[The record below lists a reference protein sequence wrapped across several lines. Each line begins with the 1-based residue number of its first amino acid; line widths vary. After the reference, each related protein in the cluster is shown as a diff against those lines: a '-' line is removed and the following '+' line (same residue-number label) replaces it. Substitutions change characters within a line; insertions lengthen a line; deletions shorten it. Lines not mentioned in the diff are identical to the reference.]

1 MFGFLLVNLGK
12 FGLGSFFDTFWY
24 GMEDFEETGP
34 DMEISGR
41 NLDFGRGVD
50 GRSLE
55 ICLKKCVKV

>member
-1 MFGFLLVNLGK
+1 MNLGN
-12 FGLGSFFDTFWY
+12 FGLGIFFDTFWY

-41 NLDFGRGVD
+41 NLDFRRGVG

-55 ICLKKCVKV
+55 ICLKK